1 VTLTFSTWCNSDR
14 AEELVPSAFLFKNF
28 WSSPLET
35 LMQEHSNYEEFWLSV
50 ESRLRRGAID
60 LFEALRR
67 PATEE
72 EVQAVEAEIGSRLHE
87 EVRAAY
93 LRHNGTA
100 HHGGRKYERGT
111 IITTLNTTAVW
122 LPLAFALEDWRTL
135 KEYHSKM
142 LAMIPEAIPS
152 DPGPW
157 DNWVVRSVGWH
168 ESHFPIA
175 VQNSTTRMFV
185 NLALDHDGQAG
196 QIFEFNGTVEKTVY
210 APSFNTLLGTM
221 CDLLQAGT
229 LGFSPSSG
237 GLVHIKAGKRL
248 TRIYPKIELE
258 TSKNEN

>member
-1 VTLTFSTWCNSDR
+1 MIG
-14 AEELVPSAFLFKNF
+14 EH
-28 WSSPLET
+28 
-35 LMQEHSNYEEFWLSV
+35 MQENSNDDAFWRRV
-50 ESRLRRGAID
+50 ESRFKRSAID

-72 EVQAVEAEIGSRLHE
+72 EVHAVEAEIGFRLHD

-135 KEYHSKM
+135 KEYHSK
-142 LAMIPEAIPS
+142 LRTIVAKTIPP
-152 DPGPW
+152 DTTRW
-157 DNWVVRSVGWH
+157 DNWVVKSVGWN

-185 NLALDHDGQAG
+185 NLAPDHDGQAG

-221 CDLLQAGT
+221 CDLLQAGA
-229 LGFSPSSG
+229 LAFGVSSCS
-237 GLVHIKAGKRL
+237 LVDKKTGRRP
-248 TRIYPKIELE
+248 TRIYPKVVLE
-258 TSKNEN
+258 TSRNEN

>member
-1 VTLTFSTWCNSDR
+1 MIGEHMQGNSNDD
-14 AEELVPSAFLFKNF
+14 AF
-28 WSSPLET
+28 WRR
-35 LMQEHSNYEEFWLSV
+35 V
-50 ESRLRRGAID
+50 ESRFKRSAID

-72 EVQAVEAEIGSRLHE
+72 EVQAVEAEIGFRLHE

-135 KEYHSKM
+135 EEYHSK
-142 LAMIPEAIPS
+142 LRTIVAETIPP
-152 DPGPW
+152 DPTRW
-157 DNWVVRSVGWH
+157 DNWVVKSVGWN

-185 NLALDHDGQAG
+185 NLAPDHDGQAG